1 MINIHWFLIINVA
14 LIECHKMILEFSAL
28 KLIEVVALALGS
40 LHWCW
45 VRLLWLVQLAL
56 IDKTLKTL
64 REGVVIFQS
73 LKESLTLISALI
85 MRRYGP
91 SMALWRLTHALMTW
105 RNIFGRCIILI
116 NDATECIFSF

>member
-14 LIECHKMILEFSAL
+14 LIECHKMILEFTAL
-28 KLIEVVALALGS
+28 KLIEIVALALGII
-40 LHWCW
+40 HWW
-45 VRLLWLVQLAL
+45 RLCPVHPAL

-73 LKESLTLISALI
+73 LKESLIVKASLI
-85 MRRYGP
+85 MRRYGS

-105 RNIFGRCIILI
+105 RNIFGMCIILI